1 MKSTPFVKL
10 NVILSELSNYT
21 FFNLKITS
29 DLVQVKVQDKLVT
42 NHINLAY
49 QSSDI
54 AGKDIVHAQ
63 RKSP

>member
-21 FFNLKITS
+21 FSNLKITS

-49 QSSDI
+49 QSSDTT
-54 AGKDIVHAQ
+54 GKDIEHAQ